1 MSSDAQL
8 PLQHRWPIAFWSGV
22 VLFFVFF
29 PLFLLDVGLESLL
42 ETRQNLQKQEL
53 YRTLEQNL
61 EKLLQ
66 YRNSRHY
73 YHALLKRVFE
83 LAELQPQPAAYL
95 KNALNQLKQR
105 NPDTFRFIVWNDRG
119 EIIDE
124 LTDEKGYRYIV
135 RSLYEAFK
143 EITTD
148 STENYPG
155 KPELLPIIENR
166 GKMNILRSYLGAFL
180 VPEYMNLPMLRASL
194 GECIIASSDQDR
206 ANFWFQIGKK
216 VGIFAQISRQAVGS
230 ADYLEKLVTG
240 INKAS
245 DPSFKIGIIELTSAN
260 VMFTGSELNHSEEV
274 LIELKKF
281 QHFAEP
287 RLETENYLILARMVS
302 QSIMGFSLVE
312 KEGRVIVPRLAR
324 GQIMTGAVLLI
335 LLIAVGLYS
344 FFKIS
349 GLISI
354 RYKLAILF
362 IYANGLPL
370 IILGF
375 LGYEYLQQTRR
386 LLIDQAHEKT
396 AALLRD
402 FDSRYELI
410 KAEYAEHINA
420 FVEEINRQSTGQQVQ
435 LDEQKN
441 LVDWVNGTKPYD
453 FILINANGRFQSGYP
468 GANRSGNFF
477 ANMGRNLLE
486 HINTSS
492 YSDPSIFKD
501 VQLSRRDSAADFLG
515 TKKVVFHQFLRRI
528 RKINPEQM
536 GAEGR
541 QYYWNI
547 FGNSEQ
553 RKFSNILVVS
563 WLHSVLQES
572 YVKKTIEDL
581 NNNAGNIRCFAIV
594 DNNGVTYPEDK
605 QPDREIFNLF
615 RQAFGLQMIRSDKI
629 QMAGI
634 EYAAFATIGRQLN
647 HIAIVGLY
655 PLATINQQID
665 TLRMRLIVFALLS
678 LALTIGIGKL
688 LSAQFMQPVKQLE
701 EGVQAIGR
709 QDFRYRLQ
717 IASQDEFGH
726 LGSVFN
732 NAIESLED
740 LEVAKVVQENLF
752 PLENLIQNKIEVY
765 GRSVSMSRLGGDYY
779 DFFTV
784 NQQHVGILM
793 GDVAGHGVPAALL
806 MAMAKASVLIAG
818 DKTSLPSQLLT
829 SLHKV
834 IFRIKSSKI
843 RRMMTCQ
850 YFCIDSLTGDYLFSN
865 AGHCF
870 PAIIGKEGQEV
881 SLLQAI
887 GSPLGVSRR
896 AKYED
901 LANQLNDGDIVLLY
915 TDGIIEAQ
923 NSEGKEMGFD
933 RFTAILKNEYS
944 SDLET
949 YYNRIFAAYLKWSP
963 QADDDITMVLIR
975 FAGKEA
981 KA

>member
-1 MSSDAQL
+1 MSSGTQL

-22 VLFFVFF
+22 VLFFVLF

-42 ETRQNLQKQEL
+42 ETRQSLQKQEL

-73 YHALLKRVFE
+73 YHALLKTVFN
-83 LAELQPQPAAYL
+83 LAEKQQNPEAYL
-95 KNALNQLKQR
+95 NRALAHLKER
-105 NPDTFRFIVWNDRG
+105 NPGIFRFIVWNGKG
-119 EIIDE
+119 EVIDK

-135 RSLYEAFK
+135 KTLYEAFRD
-143 EITTD
+143 ITSD
-148 STENYPG
+148 STANYPG
-155 KPELLPIIENR
+155 NPELLPIIER
-166 GKMNILRSYLGAFL
+166 RINILRSYLGAFL
-180 VPEYMNLPMLRASL
+180 VPEFMNLPMLRASL
-194 GECIIASSDQDR
+194 GECIIASSDRDR
-206 ANFWFQIGKK
+206 SNFWFQIGKK
-216 VGIFAQISRQAVGS
+216 IGLFAQISHDAIES
-230 ADYLEKLVTG
+230 AGYLEKLVTG
-240 INKAS
+240 INRS
-245 DPSFKIGIIELTSAN
+245 STSGFKIGIIELTSAN
-260 VMFTGSELNHSEEV
+260 VMFTGSELRNSEEV

-312 KEGRVIVPRLAR
+312 KRGQVINTGLVR
-324 GQIMTGAVLLI
+324 GQIMAAAVVLVLLI
-335 LLIAVGLYS
+335 AAAFYA
-344 FFKIS
+344 FFKMT

-396 AALLRD
+396 ASLLRD

-410 KAEYAEHINA
+410 KAEYAGNINRM
-420 FVEEINRQSTGQQVQ
+420 VDEINRQYKGKPVQ
-435 LDEQKN
+435 IAEQKELLEWIN
-441 LVDWVNGTKPYD
+441 NTRPYD
-453 FILINANGRFQSGYP
+453 FVLINESGRFQSGYA

-477 ANMGRNLLE
+477 GNMGRNLLE
-486 HINTSS
+486 YINIAS
-492 YSDPSIFKD
+492 YSDPELFKD
-501 VQLSRRDSAADFLG
+501 VQISKRDSAKDFLG
-515 TKKVVFHQFLRRI
+515 TRKIVFHQFLRRV

-536 GAEGR
+536 GAEAR

-547 FGNSEQ
+547 LGDAEQ
-553 RKFSNILVVS
+553 RRFTNILVVS
-563 WLHSVLQES
+563 WLHAILQES
-572 YVKKTIEDL
+572 YVKKKIEDL
-581 NNNAGNIRCFAIV
+581 NNNAGNIKCFAIV
-594 DNNGVTYPEDK
+594 ENSGVTYPEK
-605 QPDREIFNLF
+605 HYPDQEIFNLF
-615 RQAFGLQMIRSDKI
+615 RQAFGLQMVRSDNLRI
-629 QMAGI
+629 GDN

-647 HIAIVGLY
+647 QIAIVGLY
-655 PLATINQQID
+655 PLNSINQQID
-665 TLRMRLIVFALLS
+665 TLRARLIVFALLS
-678 LALTIGIGKL
+678 LGLTLGIGKL
-688 LSAQFMQPVKQLE
+688 LSAQFMQPVKHLE

-709 QDFRYRLQ
+709 QDFRYRLK

-752 PLENLIQNKIEVY
+752 PLEDLKHNRIEVY
-765 GRSVSMSRLGGDYY
+765 GRSVTMSRLGGDYY
-779 DFFTV
+779 DFFAI
-784 NQQHVGILM
+784 NKQQVGVLM

-806 MAMAKASVLIAG
+806 MAMAKASVLIA
-818 DKTSLPSQLLT
+818 DDEKTRPAQLLT

-834 IFRIKSSKI
+834 IYRIKSSKI

-850 YFCIDSLTGDYLFSN
+850 YFCIDSETGDYLFAN

-870 PAIIGKEGQEV
+870 PAIISQGGQEV
-881 SLLQAI
+881 TLLQAI
-887 GSPLGVSRR
+887 GSPLGVSKR

-901 LANQLNDGDIVLLY
+901 LSQKLNAGDIVLLY

-923 NSEGKEMGFD
+923 NSEGLEMGFD
-933 RFTAILKNEYS
+933 RFTTMLKDQYS
-944 SDLET
+944 NDLET
-949 YYNRIFAAYLKWSP
+949 YYRRIFAAYLNWSSK
-963 QADDDITMVLIR
+963 ADDDITFVLIR
-975 FAGKEA
+975 FADTEA
-981 KA
+981 HT

>member
-1 MSSDAQL
+1 MSSDTQL

-22 VLFFVFF
+22 VVFFVFF
-29 PLFLLDVGLESLL
+29 PLFLLDIGLESLL

-53 YRTLEQNL
+53 YHTLEQNL

-73 YHALLKRVFE
+73 HHALLKRVFD
-83 LAELQPQPAAYL
+83 LAEAQQNPAGYL
-95 KNALNQLKQR
+95 KNALAHLKKR
-105 NPDTFRFIVWNDRG
+105 NPGVFRFIVWNANG
-119 EIIDE
+119 ETIDE
-124 LTDEKGYRYIV
+124 LSDEKSLRYIIK
-135 RSLYEAFK
+135 SLYEAFK
-143 EITTD
+143 GITED
-148 STENYPG
+148 SRANYPG
-155 KPELLPIIENR
+155 NPELLPAIQESRKFNL
-166 GKMNILRSYLGAFL
+166 LRSYLGAFL

-194 GECIIASSDQDR
+194 GECVIASSDRSR
-206 ANFWFQIGKK
+206 ANFWFQIGKNI
-216 VGIFAQISRQAVGS
+216 GMFAQISHDAVES
-230 ADYLEKLVTG
+230 RSYLEKLVTG
-240 INKAS
+240 INNS
-245 DPSFKIGIIELTSAN
+245 SQSGFKIGIIELTSAN
-260 VMFTGSELNHSEEV
+260 VMFTGGELGFSEEV

-287 RLETENYLILARMVS
+287 RLETDNYLILARMVS

-312 KEGRVIVPRLAR
+312 KRGRVIDTALAR
-324 GQIMTGAVLLI
+324 GQIMAGAILLI
-335 LLIAVGLYS
+335 LLVAAALYS
-344 FFKIS
+344 FFKMA

-386 LLIDQAHEKT
+386 LLIDQAQEKT
-396 AALLRD
+396 ASLLRD
-402 FDSRYELI
+402 FDSRYALI
-410 KAEYAEHINA
+410 KAEYAEHINHA
-420 FVEEINRQSTGQQVQ
+420 VAQINRESRGNPV
-435 LDEQKN
+435 N
-441 LVDWVNGTKPYD
+441 LSEHKELTEWINGTRPYD
-453 FILINANGRFQSGYP
+453 FILVNENGRFQSGYH

-477 ANMGRNLLE
+477 ANMGRNLLAY
-486 HINTSS
+486 INIAS
-492 YSDPSIFKD
+492 YSHPDLFRD
-501 VQLSRRDSAADFLG
+501 VQLSRRDSAEDFLG
-515 TKKVVFHQFLRRI
+515 TKKVVFHQFLRRVG
-528 RKINPEQM
+528 KINPEQM

-547 FGNSEQ
+547 LGDAGQ
-553 RKFSNILVVS
+553 RRFTNILVVS
-563 WLHSVLQES
+563 WLHSVIQES
-572 YVKKTIEDL
+572 YVKKRIEDL
-581 NNNAGNIRCFAIV
+581 NNNAGNIQCFAIV
-594 DNNGVTYPEDK
+594 SSNGVTYPENR
-605 QPDREIFNLF
+605 QHDREIFNLY
-615 RQAFGLQMIRSDKI
+615 RQAFGLQMVKSDNLRL
-629 QMAGI
+629 GGE

-647 HIAIVGLY
+647 QIAIVGLY
-655 PLATINQQID
+655 PLASINRQIAA
-665 TLRMRLIVFALLS
+665 LRLRLILFALLS
-678 LALTIGIGKL
+678 LALTLGIGKL

-740 LEVAKVVQENLF
+740 LEVAKIVQENLF
-752 PLENLIQNKIEVY
+752 PLEDLRQNSLEVY
-765 GRSVSMSRLGGDYY
+765 GRSVTMSRLGGDYY
-779 DFFTV
+779 DFFAV
-784 NQQHVGILM
+784 NQQQVGILM

-818 DKTSLPSQLLT
+818 DRTSMPSQLLT

-870 PAIIGKEGQEV
+870 PAIISRGGQEV
-881 SLLQAI
+881 TMLQAV
-887 GSPLGVSRR
+887 GSPLGVSKR

-901 LANQLNDGDIVLLY
+901 LTGKLSDGDIVFLY
-915 TDGIIEAQ
+915 TDGIIEAH

-933 RFTAILKNEYS
+933 RFNSILKSEYS

-949 YYNRIFAAYLKWSP
+949 YYRRIFAAYLKWSP
-963 QADDDITMVLIR
+963 EADDDITFVLIR
-975 FAGKEA
+975 FSRAEA